1 MAVVKFFIS
10 NGLLSNGVENSIVQ
24 NFGTITID
32 PDLATRVQ
40 DQSHKYELK
49 KVMIDCGKG
58 SIWPSI

>member
-1 MAVVKFFIS
+1 VKFFLA
-10 NGLLSNGVENSIVQ
+10 NGLLSDGGENSIVQ

-40 DQSHKYELK
+40 NQTNKYEMK
-49 KVMIDCGKG
+49 KVLIDCGKG